1 MESVS
6 SGEWD
11 IEEVLMVEER
21 MNPEYIFQKLP
32 EASLDWIKEYQI
44 SSALLVP
51 YHNEAWPPYLYLKKH
66 AIIKP
71 DFLVAQLSHSTSPT

>member
-1 MESVS
+1 MGYGGGVDGGGEDESR
-6 SGEWD
+6 
-11 IEEVLMVEER
+11 IH
-21 MNPEYIFQKLP
+21 LP

-44 SSALLVP
+44 SSALLLP
-51 YHNEAWPPYLYLKKH
+51 HHNEAWPPYLYLKKH